1 MSVGIT
7 PPPTM
12 TGKKGL
18 RSNKGQ
24 AQTSSLPGST
34 LDLRDVG
41 VAGPS
46 GLQPP
51 AAQPAHDADD
61 QSIVMQ
67 PLNAALL
74 NQVLARLDQ
83 MKDAFDDLKVANAQ
97 LTSQF
102 DDLNARVSQ
111 APSAAA
117 ASQAPSVAVSQA
129 PSTVPTS
136 PAPSTIPA
144 VSQPSL
150 PASSSAPASSP
161 STVQVVSQSL
171 LPASQSQVSATS
183 SSVSPV
189 VVVQPRESIPVFEMK
204 TPAAMPLRRNQEV
217 DYWLRMVELVARP
230 ANDEGRIR
238 AARTTCRGDAEVI
251 INGPLFE
258 HVTTWLEF
266 KEKVKRKFRGTCSVA
281 AFLNQLSSKK
291 LQEDQSPA
299 DLHLEV
305 ESAVYSA
312 VQDFPGEF
320 DNPEGLI
327 RRTFLQT
334 LPAYLQEAL
343 AVRDQTSM
351 EELVSAA
358 QRVWSARQHAR
369 KGSALSRY
377 TGQESHFTRYNN
389 PSSCAQ
395 VTSPDSVAAAS
406 TDKYCHYHRSKG
418 HHTREC
424 RAKPSGSACW
434 NCGDNH
440 RRSECPHPF
449 RARGK
454 GESSSTSGNVA
465 AEDTTPQATT

>member
-1 MSVGIT
+1 
-7 PPPTM
+7 M
-12 TGKKGL
+12 TKKKGL
-18 RSNKGQ
+18 RSNKDQ
-24 AQTSSLPGST
+24 AQASSLPGST
-34 LDLRDVG
+34 LDLREVG
-41 VAGPS
+41 IAVLS
-46 GLQPP
+46 GVQPP
-51 AAQPAHDADD
+51 AAQPAQDADD
-61 QSIVMQ
+61 QSTAMQ

-83 MKDAFDDLKVANAQ
+83 MKDAFDELKVANVQ
-97 LTSQF
+97 LTSQI
-102 DDLNARVSQ
+102 DDLNTRVSQAPAAPAVSQEPSVAAVSQ
-111 APSAAA
+111 APSA
-117 ASQAPSVAVSQA
+117 
-129 PSTVPTS
+129 VPTS
-136 PAPSTIPA
+136 PAPSTTPA

-150 PASSSAPASSP
+150 PTSPLPPYSSP
-161 STVQVVSQSL
+161 PTIEVVPQSL

-189 VVVQPRESIPVFEMK
+189 VVVQPREAIPVFEMK
-204 TPAAMPLRRNQEV
+204 TLAAMPLRRNQEV

-258 HVTTWLEF
+258 NVTTWLEF

-358 QRVWSARQHAR
+358 QRVWSARQYAR
-369 KGSALSRY
+369 KGSELSRY

-395 VTSPDSVAAAS
+395 VTSPDAVAAAS

-418 HHTREC
+418 HTTWEC

-434 NCGDNH
+434 NCGEDH

-449 RARGK
+449 RPRGK
-454 GESSSTSGNVA
+454 GASSSTSGNAA
-465 AEDTTPQATT
+465 AEDTTTQATT